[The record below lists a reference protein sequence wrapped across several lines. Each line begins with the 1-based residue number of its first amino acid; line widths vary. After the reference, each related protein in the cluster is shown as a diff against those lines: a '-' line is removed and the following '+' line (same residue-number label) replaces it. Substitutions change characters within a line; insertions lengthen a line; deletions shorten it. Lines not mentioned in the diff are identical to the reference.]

1 MEGSVIMAEAK
12 FGKMGAQLKHGYNS
26 ATICESNMMMDIG
39 IQVMSA
45 GENLLLTNKQKKL
58 PM

>member
-1 MEGSVIMAEAK
+1 MAEAK

-39 IQVMSA
+39 IQVT
-45 GENLLLTNKQKKL
+45 GGLQNTQGQNV
-58 PM
+58 

>member
-1 MEGSVIMAEAK
+1 MAEAK